1 MNYKMTI
8 AYDGSRFNG
17 WQAQKEND
25 NTIQSLLEK
34 AISDMLGEKAEIN
47 GSGRTD
53 AGVHAKGQVAN
64 FKTKANIDKELFL
77 RDINEKLPSSVAVKS
92 VEEAEERF
100 HARLNAK
107 GKTYEYTIWKAA
119 YNNVFSKRFAFEC
132 RGLDTVKMREAAALL
147 IGTHDF
153 LGFSSLKKS
162 KKSTVRT
169 ITAIEIKE
177 DNETIK
183 ISYTGNGFLYNMVR
197 IMTGTLIETGEGK
210 RDKHSI
216 ADVLDKKDRSLA
228 GFTAPAQGLC
238 LIDVFY

>member
-1 MNYKMTI
+1 MNYKITI

-17 WQAQKEND
+17 WQAQKASE
-25 NTIQSLLEK
+25 NTIQAVIEK
-34 AISDMLGEKAEIN
+34 AIAEIVGEKVEIN

-53 AGVHAKGQVAN
+53 AGVHAMGQAAN
-64 FKTKANIDKELFL
+64 FKTAKRIDKDSFL
-77 RDINEKLPSSVAVKS
+77 KEINGKLPSSIAVKS
-92 VEEAEERF
+92 IKEAEERF

-107 GKTYEYTIWKAA
+107 GKTYEYTIWKAP
-119 YNNVFSKRFAFEC
+119 YNNAFGKRFAFEC
-132 RGLDTVKMREAAALL
+132 AGLDCERMKKAAALL
-147 IGTHDF
+147 VGTHDF

-169 ITAIEIKE
+169 IFSIDIKE
-177 DNETIK
+177 DDETVK

-210 RDKHSI
+210 REAESI
-216 ADVLDKKDRSLA
+216 ADVLDKKDRALA

-238 LIDVFY
+238 LMDVFY